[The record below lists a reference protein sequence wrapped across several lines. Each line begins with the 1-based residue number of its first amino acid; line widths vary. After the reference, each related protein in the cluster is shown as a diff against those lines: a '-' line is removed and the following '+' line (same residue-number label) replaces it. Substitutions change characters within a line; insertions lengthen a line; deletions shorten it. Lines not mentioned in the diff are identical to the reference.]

1 MDKIRAYRNFHC
13 DINPQKL
20 EVELRAVLVVV
31 VFVVCVIPTAGQTV
45 SELELKYG
53 KPIPVYSV
61 GEHIGMTPEFAS
73 DGQVCRIALYP
84 KHTAGSFVYLGT
96 TLPFP
101 ELRDL
106 LNSLVPPDK
115 RGSKMKLNFGVTVTG
130 GPAAWTTY
138 PYEKVMFTFITS
150 ISKSSEYPLLRR
162 GEFQFSISP
171 KDYVPTPESSVPSAD
186 DFIRM
191 ETSKTEVVTI
201 EWSDRKCQP

>member
-1 MDKIRAYRNFHC
+1 MTLF
-13 DINPQKL
+13 PKL
-20 EVELRAVLVVV
+20 
-31 VFVVCVIPTAGQTV
+31 
-45 SELELKYG
+45 
-53 KPIPVYSV
+53 
-61 GEHIGMTPEFAS
+61 AS
-73 DGQVCRIALYP
+73 DN
-84 KHTAGSFVYLGT
+84 SVYLGT
-96 TLPFP
+96 TFPFQ

-115 RGSKMKLNFGVTVTG
+115 RGSKMKLNFGATATG